1 MFIQPKKK
9 SHIVIERNLSIKN
22 KNKNK
27 KKKKKVS
34 NVNGNKE
41 IG

>member
-9 SHIVIERNLSIKN
+9 GHIVIEHNLSIKN
-22 KNKNK
+22 KKINK

-34 NVNGNKE
+34 KRE
-41 IG
+41 WQ